1 MSRVLDTLTGFVAAD
16 VALAWTDLS
25 RCFVGTRRRGSQET
39 LPFAV
44 VRLASVRYNEGEGGT
59 LTTDLQTYEFEVALF
74 LSTADS
80 YAVSSGIE
88 AAKVRRANQLIEKL
102 MDTVEYHSAAFNPRI
117 LEVDFEEQ
125 GDDPGEPVCEVRV
138 RFAVDYDTAA
148 VV

>member
-1 MSRVLDTLTGFVAAD
+1 MSVIVSSLTAYVAAD
-16 VALAWTDLS
+16 VALAWTDLA
-25 RCFVGTRRRGSQET
+25 RCFIGTRRRGTQET

-44 VRLASVRYNEGEGGT
+44 VRLSSVRYNEGEGGT
-59 LTTDLQTYEFEVALF
+59 LTTDLQTYEFEIALC

-80 YAVSSGIE
+80 YAVSNGIE

-102 MDTVEYHSAAFNPRI
+102 MDNVEYHSAAFNPRI

-138 RFAVDYDTAA
+138 RFAVDWDTAA

>member
-1 MSRVLDTLTGFVAAD
+1 MSRILDTLTGFVAAD
-16 VALAWTDLS
+16 VALAWTDLA
-25 RCFVGTRRRGSQET
+25 RCFVGTRRRGAQEA

-44 VRLASVRYNEGEGGT
+44 VRLASVRYNDGEYGT
-59 LTTDLQTYEFEVALF
+59 LGTDMQTYEYEVALF

-102 MDTVEYHSAAFNPRI
+102 MDNIEYHSAAYNPRI
-117 LEVDFEEQ
+117 LEVDFEEE

-138 RFAVDYDTAA
+138 RFAVDWDTAA